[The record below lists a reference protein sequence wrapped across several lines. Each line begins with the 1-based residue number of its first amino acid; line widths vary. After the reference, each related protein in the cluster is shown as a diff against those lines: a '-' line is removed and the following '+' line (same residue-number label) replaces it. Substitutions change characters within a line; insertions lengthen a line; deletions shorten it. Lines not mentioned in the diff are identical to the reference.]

1 MTFRGS
7 EIIPTMAVRKVVTE
21 MICDIIVRNADYMHY
36 VNSKGLPLLL
46 KALETGGPKKEID
59 KMFQII
65 DSKMDFLFREF
76 ERYRNF
82 LAPLKLIKAKKI

>member
-7 EIIPTMAVRKVVTE
+7 QIVETMAVRKVVTE

-76 ERYRNF
+76 QRYRDF
-82 LAPLKLIKAKKI
+82 LAPLKLIQAQNI

>member
-36 VNSKGLPLLL
+36 VNNEALPLLL
-46 KALETGGPKKEID
+46 KALETGGPKKEIR
-59 KMFQII
+59 KMFNNI
-65 DSKMDFLFREF
+65 DAKMNFLFCLF
-76 ERYRNF
+76 ERHRNF
-82 LAPLKLIKAKKI
+82 LAPLKLMQNI

>member
-1 MTFRGS
+1 
-7 EIIPTMAVRKVVTE
+7 MAVRKVVTE

-46 KALETGGPKKEID
+46 KALETGGPKDEIGR
-59 KMFQII
+59 MFEII
-65 DSKMDFLFREF
+65 DTKMDFLFREF

-82 LAPLKLIKAKKI
+82 LAPLKLMQNI

>member
-46 KALETGGPKKEID
+46 KALETGGPKDEIGR
-59 KMFQII
+59 MFEII
-65 DSKMDFLFREF
+65 DTKMDFLFREF

-82 LAPLKLIKAKKI
+82 LAPLKLMQNI